1 MVSGGRDLTS
11 VFIAA
16 ERGARGSFRFT
27 PEISLED
34 QIQPIFNLS
43 CAFVTCHASS
53 ATFPPEQ
60 VLILESCVSRE
71 NLVGKPSKEKFTLQL
86 VETDTLVKAI
96 SFRNLKAKQ
105 IFWASICLSV
115 AHISRLLR

>member
-1 MVSGGRDLTS
+1 M
-11 VFIAA
+11 
-16 ERGARGSFRFT
+16 
-27 PEISLED
+27 
-34 QIQPIFNLS
+34 
-43 CAFVTCHASS
+43 TCHASS

-71 NLVGKPSKEKFTLQL
+71 DLVWKPSKEKFTLQL
-86 VETDTLVKAI
+86 VETDQALVNAI
-96 SFRNLKAKQ
+96 SFRYFKAKQ